1 MASKKISEE
10 LIHEFTET
18 MDDTIPTYSEE
29 DENIVMQNGGT
40 TREYVLTNDFAEMN
54 KFIILPLSPGI
65 DDLIWHMTQSQ
76 I

>member
-1 MASKKISEE
+1 MFKKTWLNMTSKKISEE

-65 DDLIWHMTQSQ
+65 DDLI
-76 I
+76 